1 MELLFVRY
9 LRSQYFK
16 NCRFNKKYRNPVFP
30 RVDILP
36 MVVQKAIIHIQRI
49 SHFLLLVTVTPG
61 ENMIT
66 RQMTAFFIN
75 SLSTIFLY
83 ISPLYFKTFKIQLF
97 RYCVMFCSIKHTFIC
112 QRWHFKPVNTN
123 ICFQHKT
130 C

>member
-1 MELLFVRY
+1 MLWSYCSRGIYGHILKTVD
-9 LRSQYFK
+9 STK
-16 NCRFNKKYRNPVFP
+16 NTKNPVFQ

-36 MVVQKAIIHIQRI
+36 MVAQNAITHIQKI

-97 RYCVMFCSIKHTFIC
+97 RYCIMFCSIKHTFIC
-112 QRWHFKPVNTN
+112 QR
-123 ICFQHKT
+123 
-130 C
+130 